1 MVISCKMSSIA
12 CTTALSDTISTP
24 TLDSVKKLVPI
35 GFFVLNEHG
44 ARLSV
49 KAKIDAQAYY
59 LKWQIADEAL
69 TKMTI
74 MVNVVSMD
82 RNRAVEANARS
93 DLLNADLRKQLR
105 SAKFWKYG
113 SMAVAGAVAVSA
125 LLNR

>member
-1 MVISCKMSSIA
+1 MSSIA

>member
-1 MVISCKMSSIA
+1 MSSIA

-105 SAKFWKYG
+105 SAKIWKYG
-113 SMAVAGAVAVSA
+113 SFVAVAVLA
-125 LLNR
+125 AKLILQP